1 MWWDKIQNRSFVHRS
16 HSCVCDSW
24 CPLVPLCPSLL
35 LILLLLV
42 PLEPHV
48 PPRILQKLFR
58 ISCSFHDRLPEGMI
72 GIIPI
77 IGDLSPGDKTKRALE
92 SPGWG
97 GCGHTS
103 QKLPACSH
111 TGPLLTQTL
120 RKGLYFHLVT
130 CIELTAGCGEHQ
142 HEEGRV
148 SAFEELS
155 LLAEP
160 ACQITKTKW

>member
-77 IGDLSPGDKTKRALE
+77 IGDLSPGDKPRGLWKAQVEVGVATHLRNYLPVHTQDHS
-92 SPGWG
+92 SPRP
-97 GCGHTS
+97 S
-103 QKLPACSH
+103 
-111 TGPLLTQTL
+111 
-120 RKGLYFHLVT
+120 
-130 CIELTAGCGEHQ
+130 
-142 HEEGRV
+142 GRV
-148 SAFEELS
+148 YIF
-155 LLAEP
+155 
-160 ACQITKTKW
+160 TW